1 MNAASAVTRPA
12 GPPAMT
18 ERDSD
23 IEFDFF
29 DEPETEEAS
38 ERVRTPRRPPPGG
51 PRRPVRPPQGLIPML
66 RLAGLI
72 AFLILAVVLLVVGVR
87 GCASSG
93 KHAKYEGYIQ
103 DVRAIAKRSDQ
114 IGKDLNAALS
124 ATGIKETDLEGK
136 ITGLAAQ
143 EQQEVATA
151 VQMNPPGPLPDEHQ
165 HLIEDLK
172 LRSSGLSRLA
182 DAFRQTAT
190 AKARNSTISGRLI
203 ADQARL
209 LVASDVNWDFYFKEP
224 TQLELRNQNISDIGA
239 VPDSNIIP
247 NPELAST
254 QAMTQVWLRVHGAAT
269 GGGTTTGKHG
279 SALVS
284 VTALPDGKRL
294 DPNGAA
300 SDNQI
305 TASTDL
311 AFQVVVSDSGD
322 FQEFNV
328 RVTLTIQQS
337 PKPIVLRKK
346 IDVINAGQTAKVTF
360 TNIDL
365 TRVFGLPT
373 TVKVDIQPVL
383 GEKTTTNNSAEYKV
397 IFSVA

>member
-1 MNAASAVTRPA
+1 
-12 GPPAMT
+12 MT

-51 PRRPVRPPQGLIPML
+51 PRRPIRPPQGLIPML

-72 AFLILAVVLLVVGVR
+72 AFVILAAVLLVIGIR

-93 KHAKYEGYIQ
+93 KHAKYEGYLR
-103 DVRAIAKRSDQ
+103 DVRAIARRSDQ
-114 IGKDLNAALS
+114 IGKDLNTALS
-124 ATGIKETDLEGK
+124 ATGIKESDLETK
-136 ITGLAAQ
+136 ISSLSAQ
-143 EQQEVATA
+143 QQQEVAQA
-151 VQMNPPGPLPDEHQ
+151 LQIKPPGPLQVEHD
-165 HLIEDLK
+165 HLIEVLK
-172 LRSSGLSRLA
+172 LRASGLSRLA

-190 AKARNSTISGRLI
+190 APARASATSGRLI

-224 TQLELRNQNISDIGA
+224 TRLELQHQNISNIGG
-239 VPDSNIIP
+239 VPDSSIIP

-269 GGGTTTGKHG
+269 GGSTTAGNHG

-284 VTALPDGKRL
+284 VTALPDGKKL
-294 DPNGAA
+294 NPSGTA

-311 AFQVVVSDSGD
+311 AFRVAVSDSGA

-328 RVTLTIQQS
+328 GVTLTIQKS
-337 PKPIVLRKK
+337 PKPIVKRLK
-346 IDVINAGQTAKVTF
+346 IPVINAGETKTVTF
-360 TNIDL
+360 TNIDINGL
-365 TRVFGLPT
+365 FGLPT
-373 TVKVDIQPVL
+373 TLKVDVEPVP

-397 IFSVA
+397 IFSLGG

>member
-1 MNAASAVTRPA
+1 
-12 GPPAMT
+12 MT

-72 AFLILAVVLLVVGVR
+72 AFVILAVVLLVIGIR

-93 KHAKYEGYIQ
+93 KHAKYQGYIQ
-103 DVRAIAKRSDQ
+103 NVRAIAKRSDQ

-124 ATGIKETDLEGK
+124 ATGIKEADLEAK
-136 ITGLAAQ
+136 INSLAAQ
-143 EQQEVATA
+143 EQQEVAQA
-151 VQMNPPGPLPDEHQ
+151 VQLGPPGPLRVEHD
-165 HLIEDLK
+165 HLIEVLK
-172 LRSSGLSRLA
+172 LRASGLSRLA

-190 AKARNSTISGRLI
+190 SRSATTSGRLI

-224 TQLELRNQNISDIGA
+224 TQLELQRQGISDIGG
-239 VPDSNIIP
+239 VPGSSIIP
-247 NPELAST
+247 NPDLAST
-254 QAMTQVWLRVHGAAT
+254 LAMTQVWRRVHGAAT
-269 GGGTTTGKHG
+269 GGSSVTGNHG

-284 VTALPDGKRL
+284 VTALPDGKKL
-294 DPNGAA
+294 SASGAA

-311 AFQVVVSDSGD
+311 AFRVVVSDSGD

-328 RVTLTIQQS
+328 GVTLTIQKS

-346 IDVINAGQTAKVTF
+346 IDVINAGESKTVTF
-360 TNIDL
+360 TNIDINGL
-365 TRVFGLPT
+365 FGLPT
-373 TVKVDIQPVL
+373 TVKVDVAPVP
-383 GEKTTTNNSAEYKV
+383 GEKTTTNNSADYKV
-397 IFSVA
+397 IFSLGG

>member
-1 MNAASAVTRPA
+1 
-12 GPPAMT
+12 MT

-72 AFLILAVVLLVVGVR
+72 AFIILAVVLLVVGLR

-93 KHAKYEGYIQ
+93 KHAKYQGYIQ

-114 IGKDLNAALS
+114 IGTDLNSALS
-124 ATGIKETDLEGK
+124 ATGIKESDLEAK
-136 ITGLAAQ
+136 LSSLAAQ
-143 EQQEVATA
+143 EQQEVAQA
-151 VQMNPPGPLPDEHQ
+151 VQLKPPGPLQIEHD
-165 HLIEDLK
+165 HLIEVLK
-172 LRSSGLSRLA
+172 LRASGLSRLA

-190 AKARNSTISGRLI
+190 ARNANTSGRLI

-224 TQLELRNQNISDIGA
+224 TRLELQKQHISDIGN
-239 VPDSNIIP
+239 VPSSSIIP

-254 QAMTQVWLRVHGAAT
+254 QAMTQVWRRVHGAAT
-269 GGGTTTGKHG
+269 GGTPSGKHG
-279 SALVS
+279 SALIS
-284 VTALPDGKRL
+284 VTALPDGKKL
-294 DPNGAA
+294 TASGAA

-311 AFQVVVSDSGD
+311 AFQVAVQDSGA

-328 RVTLTIQQS
+328 GVTLTIQKS

-346 IDVINAGQTAKVTF
+346 IDVINAGETKTVTF
-360 TNIDL
+360 TNINL
-365 TRVFGLPT
+365 NNLFGLPT
-373 TVKVDIQPVL
+373 TVKVDIEPVP
-383 GEKTTTNNSAEYKV
+383 GETVTSNNSADYKV

>member
-1 MNAASAVTRPA
+1 
-12 GPPAMT
+12 MT

-38 ERVRTPRRPPPGG
+38 QRVRSPRRPPGG
-51 PRRPVRPPQGLIPML
+51 PRRPVRPPGLIPML

-72 AFLILAVVLLVVGVR
+72 AFLILAIVLLVVGLR

-93 KHAKYEGYIQ
+93 KHAKYQGYIQ
-103 DVRAIAKRSDQ
+103 DVRGIAKRSGQ

-124 ATGIKETDLEGK
+124 ATGIKESDLEAK
-136 ITGLAAQ
+136 ISSLAAQ
-143 EQQEVATA
+143 EQQEVAQA
-151 VQMNPPGPLPDEHQ
+151 VQINPPGPLRVEHD
-165 HLIEDLK
+165 HLIEVLK
-172 LRSSGLSRLA
+172 LRASGLSRLA

-190 AKARNSTISGRLI
+190 AKASTSATSGRLI

-224 TQLELRNQNISDIGA
+224 TKLELQKQGISDIGG
-239 VPDSNIIP
+239 VPDSSIIP

-254 QAMTQVWLRVHGAAT
+254 QAMTQVWMRVHGAAT
-269 GGGTTTGKHG
+269 GGSTTTGNHG

-294 DPNGAA
+294 SATGAA
-300 SDNQI
+300 TDNQI

-311 AFQVVVSDSGD
+311 AFKVVVSDSGD
-322 FQEFNV
+322 FQEFNIG
-328 RVTLTIQQS
+328 VTLTIQKS

-346 IDVINAGQTAKVTF
+346 IPVINAGESKTVTF
-360 TNIDL
+360 TNIDISGL
-365 TRVFGLPT
+365 FGLPT
-373 TVKVDIQPVL
+373 TVKVAVEPVA
-383 GEKTTTNNSAEYKV
+383 GEKTTSNNSADYKV
-397 IFSVA
+397 IFSLGG

>member
-1 MNAASAVTRPA
+1 
-12 GPPAMT
+12 MT

-72 AFLILAVVLLVVGVR
+72 AFVILAVVLLVVGLR

-93 KHAKYEGYIQ
+93 KHAKYQGYIQ
-103 DVRAIAKRSDQ
+103 DVRAIGKRSDQ
-114 IGKDLNAALS
+114 IGRDLNTALS
-124 ATGIKETDLEGK
+124 ATGIKESDLEAKLGS
-136 ITGLAAQ
+136 LAAQ
-143 EQQEVATA
+143 EQQEVAQA
-151 VQMNPPGPLPDEHQ
+151 VQLKPPGPLQIEHD
-165 HLIEDLK
+165 HLIEVLK
-172 LRSSGLSRLA
+172 LRASGLSRLA

-190 AKARNSTISGRLI
+190 ARNANTSGRLI

-224 TQLELRNQNISDIGA
+224 TRLELEKQHISDIGN
-239 VPDSNIIP
+239 VPDSSIIP

-254 QAMTQVWLRVHGAAT
+254 QAMTQVWRRVHGAAT
-269 GGGTTTGKHG
+269 GGTPSGKHG
-279 SALVS
+279 SALIS
-284 VTALPDGKRL
+284 VTALPDEKQLKVG
-294 DPNGAA
+294 GAA

-311 AFQVVVSDSGD
+311 AFQVVVQDSGD

-328 RVTLTIQQS
+328 GVTLTIQKS

-346 IDVINAGQTAKVTF
+346 IDVINAGETKKVTF
-360 TNIDL
+360 TNINL
-365 TRVFGLPT
+365 TNLFGLPT
-373 TVKVDIQPVL
+373 TVKVDIQPVP
-383 GEKTTTNNSAEYKV
+383 GETVTSNNSAEYKV

>member
-1 MNAASAVTRPA
+1 
-12 GPPAMT
+12 MT

-51 PRRPVRPPQGLIPML
+51 PRRPIRPPQGVIPML

-72 AFLILAVVLLVVGVR
+72 AFLILAVVLLVVGLR

-93 KHAKYEGYIQ
+93 KHAKYEGYIK
-103 DVRAIAKRSDQ
+103 DVRGIAKRSDT
-114 IGKDLNAALS
+114 IGKELNTALS
-124 ATGIKETDLEGK
+124 ATGIKETDLETKLGS
-136 ITGLAAQ
+136 LAAR
-143 EQQEVATA
+143 EQQEVAQA
-151 VQMNPPGPLPDEHQ
+151 VQLNPPGPLQVEHD
-165 HLIEDLK
+165 HLIEVLK
-172 LRSSGLSRLA
+172 LRASGLSRLA
-182 DAFRQTAT
+182 GAFRQTAT
-190 AKARNSTISGRLI
+190 AKARSSATSGRLI

-209 LVASDVNWDFYFKEP
+209 LIASDVNWDFYFKEP
-224 TQLELRNQNISDIGA
+224 TQLELQSQNISGIGS
-239 VPDSNIIP
+239 VPDSDIVP
-247 NPELAST
+247 NPEVVST

-269 GGGTTTGKHG
+269 GGSSTTGNHG

-294 DPNGAA
+294 STSGAA

-311 AFQVVVSDSGD
+311 AFQVAVTDSGD

-328 RVTLTIQQS
+328 GVTLTIQRS

-346 IDVINAGQTAKVTF
+346 IAVINAGETKNVTF

-365 TRVFGLPT
+365 TGLFGLPT
-373 TVKVDIQPVL
+373 TVKVDIVPVP
-383 GEKTTTNNSAEYKV
+383 GETKTTNNSAEYKV

>member
-1 MNAASAVTRPA
+1 MS
-12 GPPAMT
+12 
-18 ERDSD
+18 EHDSD

-51 PRRPVRPPQGLIPML
+51 PRRPVQGLIPML

-72 AFLILAVVLLVVGVR
+72 AFLILAVVLLVVGIR

-93 KHAKYEGYIQ
+93 KHAKYQGYIQ
-103 DVRAIAKRSDQ
+103 DVRDIAKRSDA
-114 IGKDLNAALS
+114 IGKELNTALS
-124 ATGIKETDLEGK
+124 ATGIKETDLESK

-151 VQMNPPGPLPDEHQ
+151 LRLDPPGPLRVEHD
-165 HLIEDLK
+165 HLIEVLQ

-190 AKARNSTISGRLI
+190 AKASNSAISGRLI

-209 LVASDVNWDFYFKEP
+209 LVASDVNWDVYFKEP
-224 TQLELRNQNISDIGA
+224 TQIVLRNQNISDIGA

-294 DPNGAA
+294 DPGGAA

-311 AFQVVVSDSGD
+311 AFQVALTDSGD

-328 RVTLTIQQS
+328 QVTLTILRS
-337 PKPIVLRKK
+337 PDPIVLKKK
-346 IDVINAGQTAKVTF
+346 IDVINAGETKKVTF
-360 TNIDL
+360 TNINL
-365 TRVFGLPT
+365 TRLFGVPT
-373 TVKVDIQPVL
+373 TIKVDIAPVP